1 MLPIVLSIKQ
11 DLNSIVPSIVPP
23 IVLSIR
29 PDINFIVPSIV
40 LSIIL
45 LCYLLCLV

>member
-1 MLPIVLSIKQ
+1 MRPTVLGIRQ

-29 PDINFIVPSIV
+29 PDINFIVLSIV
-40 LSIIL
+40 L
-45 LCYLLCLV
+45 